1 MLLLTSII
9 CQVLFFRLLF
19 QRHAFVKTAG
29 AHPHSPLTC
38 WALRRA
44 WGAISSRALSPPAK
58 AAKASG
64 TSEFSPTGPKALRE
78 PGSWHLI
85 QESWDFPAF
94 AGKRLSQQLLVL
106 RYIMVIIA

>member
-38 WALRRA
+38 WALRRT
-44 WGAISSRALSPPAK
+44 WGAISSRALSPQAK
-58 AAKASG
+58 AAPAAG
-64 TSEFSPTGPKALRE
+64 TSEFSPTGLAGTRILAF
-78 PGSWHLI
+78 
-85 QESWDFPAF
+85 DPAF
-94 AGKRLSQQLLVL
+94 FCSCLTTGLKACS
-106 RYIMVIIA
+106 YW